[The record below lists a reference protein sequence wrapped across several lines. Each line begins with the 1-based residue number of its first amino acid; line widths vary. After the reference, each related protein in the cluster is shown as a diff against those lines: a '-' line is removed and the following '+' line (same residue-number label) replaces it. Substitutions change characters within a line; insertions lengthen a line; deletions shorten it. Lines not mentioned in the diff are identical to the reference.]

1 MATVSMLS
9 QTIKRLLSLVS
20 AHPEPHSAA
29 ALVPKLII
37 CQLLFRTR
45 SFRKY
50 SKGMAWSDIVSIA
63 VIQAL
68 PKERTRCVQ
77 ASPSA
82 SDCKLCC
89 MLMAITVA
97 IYPQL
102 LSVVGITTAGVLSA
116 LTVTE
121 LMSSSCCLSIWSLLC
136 SELPNSG
143 CRNDAFI
150 WEGLLEQGFMA
161 VSRPVPNYCFFNT
174 TYNFL
179 SVASLFSCMQLIMRE
194 RQEAESSVTDRARRL
209 NKARSIQN

>member
-29 ALVPKLII
+29 ALVPKLFI
-37 CQLLFRTR
+37 CQLLFWTR

-50 SKGMAWSDIVSIA
+50 SKGMSWSDFVSIA

-68 PKERTRCVQ
+68 PKERTHCVQ

-89 MLMAITVA
+89 MLMVITVA

-102 LSVVGITTAGVLSA
+102 LSVVGITTAGILSA
-116 LTVTE
+116 LTVNWWAAAAA
-121 LMSSSCCLSIWSLLC
+121 CLSDRC
-136 SELPNSG
+136 SAPSCETVDAETTPSTEKG
-143 CRNDAFI
+143 C
-150 WEGLLEQGFMA
+150 
-161 VSRPVPNYCFFNT
+161 
-174 TYNFL
+174 
-179 SVASLFSCMQLIMRE
+179 
-194 RQEAESSVTDRARRL
+194 
-209 NKARSIQN
+209 